1 MFEELLRQLG
11 TERHAHFIELC
22 ENFEA
27 FGCFALTEMSHGS
40 NTREMKT
47 TAHYD
52 PNTQVFEYYIPVL
65 YSCFKHH
72 GSIKKG
78 IRDKYAFVRGQQNM
92 GRKFGQNC
100 NTFGCLCTVDNSRWR
115 LSRASY
121 LYCPD

>member
-11 TERHAHFIELC
+11 TERHAHFIEKC

-52 PNTQVFEYYIPVL
+52 PSTQVIMIYCDIL
-65 YSCFKHH
+65 YMLL
-72 GSIKKG
+72 I
-78 IRDKYAFVRGQQNM
+78 
-92 GRKFGQNC
+92 
-100 NTFGCLCTVDNSRWR
+100 
-115 LSRASY
+115 
-121 LYCPD
+121 